1 MNNQKHTVKKFVMD
15 FKLGEKDDSFQFAER
30 MRSVYYEQA
39 VEIMDE
45 VFSEVCGKDEHI
57 FFDRLELDLG
67 RIRYVDFERNFKEK
81 LRSAVKK
88 IIAEKIEVTRN
99 GNRAKKFGSASTK
112 KFYDDEKDET
122 AEPQVLPDVEYKLAL
137 IEYFIEHSILPW
149 WAETSEVDFDML
161 VLELISAEPEKIK
174 KLFMKSFNEPVYVD
188 RIIRQFKKD
197 TVEKIIVTI
206 NPAEVVEAISLLKEL
221 LVVTKE
227 LEAQNKIFVKHP
239 ARLEELL
246 YRELMLV
253 VAKENVDGKLTS
265 EFLERVLLTLASF
278 SEMSVL
284 KFLEIF
290 FEHIEQPEQRQKQFG
305 TVIASHVKKFI
316 DTKTFAVK
324 SKQTP
329 AKQKEGKR
337 KTAAADSKI
346 ESRAEE
352 EMKKERTKSRTE
364 QETISKKDAKKILP
378 PGKIEEEKEE
388 GTELFDT
395 DIFIS
400 NAGLVLLN
408 PFLKHFFTEL
418 SLIDDD
424 GFKNIEAQN
433 KAAHLL
439 QYIISGSGE
448 NAEHLLPLNKIL
460 CGLDVSFPVSK
471 KVEINEAEKKLCTE
485 LIEAVIKNWSMLKNI
500 SSQGFVESFL
510 KREGILRIKE
520 DEFFLRVERKAYD
533 ILLTQIPWS
542 YNTIKL
548 SWMKKLLRVEW

>member
-174 KLFMKSFNEPVYVD
+174 KLFLKSFNEPVYVD

-206 NPAEVVEAISLLKEL
+206 NPTEVAETISLLKDL

-227 LEAQNKIFVKHP
+227 LEAQNKLFVKHP
-239 ARLEELL
+239 ARFEELL

-265 EFLERVLLTLASF
+265 EFLEKVLLMLASF

-290 FEHIEQPEQRQKQFG
+290 FEHIEQPEQRQKQFSA
-305 TVIASHVKKFI
+305 VFASHVKKFI
-316 DTKTFAVK
+316 DMKTFAVK

-329 AKQKEGKR
+329 AKRSEKKR
-337 KTAAADSKI
+337 KTASADSKI

-388 GTELFDT
+388 TELFDT

-510 KREGILRIKE
+510 KRGGILRIKE